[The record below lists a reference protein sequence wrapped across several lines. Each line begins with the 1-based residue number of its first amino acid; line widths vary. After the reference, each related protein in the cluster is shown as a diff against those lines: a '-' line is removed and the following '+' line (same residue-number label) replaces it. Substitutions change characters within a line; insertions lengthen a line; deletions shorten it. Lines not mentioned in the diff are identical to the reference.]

1 MNISVFLP
9 NVKNVVVGGY
19 YDIRRIKWERNWTR
33 GYITQD

>member
-19 YDIRRIKWERNWTR
+19 YDIRRNKMGKN
-33 GYITQD
+33 